1 MDPVGPF
8 GSHLTVPGT
17 WWTFLGLFMIHWH
30 WAPNWSIMPV
40 LAHVWTVVD
49 PLGTLLDH
57 KKNLITFL
65 DSIHTRP
72 LRKGMAT
79 HLLSILDNFG
89 SLFNHLRASCE
100 LYLTND
106 HSYRTIFIP
115 MIFFQGLKVLDKL
128 ILGHWT
134 IWISFSDTKDVL
146 RYRQL
151 KKYINKN
158 FFWAIQSTLKI
169 LPLELFCDILE
180 KSNNPKMVI
189 FVRKK
194 NHQNDYMMLVSI
206 AT

>member
-17 WWTFLGLFMIHWH
+17 WWTFLGLFIIHWH

-40 LAHVWTVVD
+40 LAHVWTLVD

-57 KKNLITFL
+57 KKNPHHLFGFHSHKTMKKGNGYPFVVHTGQFWI
-65 DSIHTRP
+65 SIQSFES
-72 LRKGMAT
+72 
-79 HLLSILDNFG
+79 LLWTL
-89 SLFNHLRASCE
+89 L
-100 LYLTND
+100 D

-115 MIFFQGLKVLDKL
+115 MIFFQGLKVLVKL

-151 KKYINKN
+151 KKYTNKN
-158 FFWAIQSTLKI
+158 FFWAIRSTLKI
-169 LPLELFCDILE
+169 LPLELFFDILE